1 MSFSR
6 QPATKWHKEIP
17 GARWFKADFHIHTVD
32 DLAGGKAKMP
42 QEVTGDRSDPDVLSR
57 YAKFFLHEVA
67 AKGIQVLGLT
77 PHSPRVG
84 TTPETSA
91 VWKII
96 EAWNS
101 GIDDDGIPF
110 REKIYAVFPGFEP
123 SLKDGRQ
130 GLHLLFLFDPEIGR
144 ECYLK
149 AFDLVMGGVTPWRD
163 RTLQISNHDA
173 EKVFE
178 ELHKFHDRECLPN
191 EDGVR
196 PWQYLVLAPHIDAA
210 DGLLGAQK
218 SQVLQLFQHGEV
230 AGLELGDDKLPD
242 DTLRDRPWLHE
253 GMTQHCQAFFHSSD
267 SYSAAKVGSRFTWM
281 KLASAHVEAL
291 RQAFIASDSRLR
303 IAHHQDE
310 AGNITEIKDSPDV
323 SLTAR
328 PWLKALTV
336 RGGAS
341 FFGGQEHGR
350 SRENHFQFSPDLTC
364 VIGGSMTGKSTL
376 LDGLRVYTGNR
387 MPKDE
392 SIREQVEARGRD
404 MFQAGSPEIELDC
417 PGRDPTAPLNEQWP
431 AVFYAQNELQRLSQD
446 ASAIEEI
453 LARLVPPETEKIEE
467 YGRKLEEMDK
477 ELARHA
483 KELSRLDG
491 QRAEAEQACERTERA
506 EKELDVFAE
515 SGVDDLHQV
524 GRRRQH
530 WMDVLE
536 EVRGL
541 DSEIAGIAGSANGFE
556 VPEIDEI
563 TREALGISGTDP
575 VTPDIERDWSRIVEH
590 LRAAQKGVRSWQ
602 NTALQIL
609 DALQKRENALRI
621 EVERKL
627 SEQGI
632 DAAKLKE
639 IQALNKQAAL
649 VASYKANLVEVE
661 HKLSALAK
669 SFEKLLTKRK
679 TLVVARREAFDRVI
693 QQITKDFNG
702 RIKAARMENGDT
714 KPLSSFFKRLSERGV
729 TRWWNG
735 LDGDDKPSPERIV
748 EDIEARTLSNLGMSN
763 SVQETFFEIMTRDR
777 RRELVAI
784 RCPDRYDLE
793 LRMDDGSYRKLN
805 ELSGGQRVSVLLS
818 LLLETRDERPLVV
831 DQPEDELD
839 NRFLFETVLPVL
851 KKLKGRRQVIVAT
864 HNANIVVNGDA
875 DMVIQLD
882 ATAHHG
888 YASRSGAIEEPDV
901 RDAIVRTVDG
911 GDEAFRLRRLKYGF

>member
-1 MSFSR
+1 M
-6 QPATKWHKEIP
+6 A
-17 GARWFKADFHIHTVD
+17 AR
-32 DLAGGKAKMP
+32 
-42 QEVTGDRSDPDVLSR
+42 
-57 YAKFFLHEVA
+57 
-67 AKGIQVLGLT
+67 GIQVLGLT

-91 VWKII
+91 VWKIV
-96 EAWNS
+96 ETWNS
-101 GIDDDGIPF
+101 GVDDDGIPF

-163 RTLQISNHDA
+163 KTLQISNHDA
-173 EKVFE
+173 EEVFE

-196 PWQYLVLAPHIDAA
+196 PWQYLVLAPHIDA
-210 DGLLGAQK
+210 DNGLLGAQK

-230 AGLELGDDKLPD
+230 AGLELGDNKSPD
-242 DTLRDRPWLHE
+242 DTLKDRSWLLE
-253 GMTQHCQAFFHSSD
+253 GMTHRRQAFFHSSD
-267 SYSAAKVGSRFTWM
+267 AYSAADVGRRYTWM

-303 IAHHQDE
+303 IAYHRDG
-310 AGNITEIKDSPDV
+310 AGSLTENEDTPDV

-350 SRENHFQFSPDLTC
+350 FRENHFQFSPDLTC

-376 LDGLRVYTGNR
+376 LDGLRVHTDSR

-404 MFQAGSPEIELDC
+404 MFQAGSPEIRLDC
-417 PGRDPTAPLNEQWP
+417 PGCDPTAPLNEQWP
-431 AVFYAQNELQRLSQD
+431 AVFFAQNELQRLSQD

-453 LARLVPPETEKIEE
+453 LARLVPSETDKIEE
-467 YGRKLEEMDK
+467 YGRNLEEMDK

-491 QRAEAEQACERTERA
+491 QRAEAEQAHERA
-506 EKELDVFAE
+506 ERAKKELAVFAK
-515 SGVDDLHQV
+515 SGVDGLHQV

-530 WMDVLE
+530 WVDVLE

-541 DSEIAGIAGSANGFE
+541 DREIAGIAGSASGFE
-556 VPEIDEI
+556 VPEIDAI
-563 TREALGISGTDP
+563 TQEALRLSGTDP
-575 VTPDIERDWSRIVEH
+575 ETLNVERDWRQIVEC
-590 LRAAQKGVRSWQ
+590 LGVAKKGIGSWQ
-602 NTALQIL
+602 STARQIL
-609 DALQKRENALRI
+609 DALQQRENALRFD
-621 EVERKL
+621 VDRKL
-627 SEQGI
+627 SELGM

-639 IQALNKQAAL
+639 IQALNKQASL
-649 VASYKANLVEVE
+649 VESYKANLADVDKKIAALVKLFVKLQTGREV
-661 HKLSALAK
+661 
-669 SFEKLLTKRK
+669 
-679 TLVVARREAFDRVI
+679 LVTSQREAFDRVI
-693 QQITKDFNG
+693 QQISKDFNG
-702 RIKAARMENGDT
+702 RIKAARMENGDA
-714 KPLSSFFKRLSERGV
+714 KPLSNFVKRLSERGV

-735 LDGDDKPSPERIV
+735 IDNDDKPSPERIV
-748 EDIEARTLSNLGMSN
+748 EKLEARTLSDFGMSD

-777 RRELVAI
+777 RRELAAI

-793 LRMDDGSYRKLN
+793 LRMDDRSYRKLN

-818 LLLETRDERPLVV
+818 LLLETRDERPLVI

-875 DMVIQLD
+875 DMVIQLE

-888 YASRSGAIEEPDV
+888 YVSRSGAIEEPDV